1 MKIEVPI
8 SVGEFL
14 DRLSILEIKEEN
26 GLNVASEI
34 SKYAKDRETLS
45 QSIGFQYYFQIIRDI
60 NSSLWKLE
68 DAKRRHVSRYTL
80 LYSDVATLIT
90 QINDLRYQTKK
101 KIDEY
106 FESEISEQKS
116 HDF

>member
-14 DRLSILEIKEEN
+14 DRLSILEIKQEN
-26 GLNVASEI
+26 GLNVSSEI
-34 SKYAKDRETLS
+34 SKYAKDREKLS
-45 QSIGFQYYFQIIRDI
+45 QSIGYEYYFGIIRAI
-60 NSSLWKLE
+60 NSSLWNLE
-68 DAKRRHVSRYTL
+68 DTKRKNVTRYTL

-90 QINDLRYQTKK
+90 QINDLRFQTKK